1 MKSPP
6 IQYHDDEA
14 RRMTEDFISSNA
26 KSTDKTSAEV
36 AADCSGQTAVKKN

>member
-14 RRMTEDFISSNA
+14 HVLVEEFISG
-26 KSTDKTSAEV
+26 D
-36 AADCSGQTAVKKN
+36 